1 MKYRNI
7 LTILITPAILIFVP
21 FVSMQAQSY
30 QEMDGELIAAE
41 KKFWD
46 TNLNPAY
53 EKTLKE
59 YNAGNYAKAAEEA
72 NKFLAYAS
80 TTIGNLPVLRAR
92 ARINLVPNGMNFQNA
107 RADLIRA
114 IQHNPQDVWNQLYL
128 GELYLKVQRG
138 FEADRHF
145 TKALAIDPNSYWAL
159 NGKSRAA
166 FFARDFQGCVAAV
179 TKLTAHAEYKKE
191 NDAWAYFRLGECYAS
206 LGDKANAKQNFER
219 AVAVQPGL
227 KDSWFY
233 LAFLKEGY
241 SCKKLGRK
249 SPDKP
254 FEKFTAILR
263 SSFCPDSLPVLF
275 DVDLE
280 KDAGLRDFVLFY
292 RAEFNRRI
300 NKSES
305 SDTLGYEDAKM
316 FLKEARWLDD
326 QAKRSGKPMD
336 EKTFNE
342 ILELLNHAIN
352 IKSRN
357 DDVLTEDA
365 DAAARVMRAKLLLS
379 HSDKQIQ
386 LLAWREQLELSN
398 LPRSD
403 YQTEKKEGGIIP
415 KPLFKN
421 GADVNSALLRGL
433 VYSTVKQNHR
443 AALAEFNA
451 AIKTLETVYVK
462 PRFNTDA
469 PVFAEPY
476 RRKGDMLERLGNV
489 TDSAEAYVQALE
501 INPSN
506 AEAKDGL
513 KRLEQNQLNIGKTAI
528 AAALGQ
534 LELRSRVNEISE
546 RVSEAERSFN
556 FTTNSLQIKPAGAS
570 KAREVCN
577 AVNVFVRAL
586 SAERIKLSSLGSSI
600 DRSSK
605 LWQYYKTNLD
615 NLDLKIKKINEQS
628 ANCSKVN

>member
-1 MKYRNI
+1 MRYRNI
-7 LTILITPAILIFVP
+7 LTILFVLAGVIFAPAGLR
-21 FVSMQAQSY
+21 AQTY
-30 QEMDGELIAAE
+30 QEMDVELAAAE

-46 TNLNPAY
+46 ANLNPAY
-53 EKTLKE
+53 EKASKE
-59 YNAGNYAKAAEEA
+59 FNAGNYAQAAEEA
-72 NKFLAYAS
+72 NKFLAFAP
-80 TTIGNLPVLRAR
+80 GAVGGLPQLRAR
-92 ARINLVPNGMNFQNA
+92 ARINLVPDGMNFQNA

-219 AVAVQPGL
+219 AIAVQPGL
-227 KDSWFY
+227 KGSWFY
-233 LAFLKEGY
+233 MAFLKDGY

-249 SPDKP
+249 SPDQP

-263 SSFCPDSLPVLF
+263 SSYCPDSLPVLF

-305 SDTLGYEDAKM
+305 SDTLGYEDAKI
-316 FLKEARWLDD
+316 FLKEARYLDD
-326 QAKRSGKPMD
+326 RAKRSGKPMD
-336 EKTFNE
+336 EKTYNQ
-342 ILELLNHAIN
+342 ILELLNHAIS

-357 DDVLTEDA
+357 DDALLEDV
-365 DAAARVMRAKLLLS
+365 DVAARVMRAKLLLA
-379 HSDKQIQ
+379 HPDKQIK

-398 LPRSD
+398 ISKADLQMNYRAGVVA
-403 YQTEKKEGGIIP
+403 QR
-415 KPLFKN
+415 PLYKN
-421 GADVNSALLRGL
+421 GADVTSALLRGL
-433 VYSTVKQNHR
+433 VYSTVKENYR
-443 AALAEFNA
+443 AALAEFDA

-462 PRFNTDA
+462 PHFNTDA

-476 RRKGDMLERLGNV
+476 WRKGDALARLGNV
-489 TDSAEAYVQALE
+489 TGSANAYTQALA
-501 INPSN
+501 ISPLN

-513 KRLEQNQLNIGKTAI
+513 KRLEENQLNSGKKAD
-528 AAALGQ
+528 AAALRD
-534 LELRSRVNEISE
+534 LELLSRINEVSV
-546 RVSEAERSFN
+546 RVLEAERSFN
-556 FTTNSLQIKPAGAS
+556 FTTSGLQNKPAS
-570 KAREVCN
+570 MSRARELCD
-577 AVNVFVRAL
+577 AVSAYLRAL
-586 SAERIKLSSLGSSI
+586 SAERGKLSRLESSI
-600 DRSSK
+600 DRGGK
-605 LWQYYKTNLD
+605 LWEYYKTNLD
-615 NLDLKIKKINEQS
+615 NLDLKIQNVNRDS